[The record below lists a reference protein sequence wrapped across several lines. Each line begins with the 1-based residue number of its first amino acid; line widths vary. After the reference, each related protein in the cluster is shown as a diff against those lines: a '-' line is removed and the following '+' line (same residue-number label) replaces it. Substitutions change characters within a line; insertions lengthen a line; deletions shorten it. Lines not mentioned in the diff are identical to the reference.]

1 MTLAP
6 HIPQAPFATLP
17 GVEMLHIQPPAQYAS
32 RPPGLHF
39 FRPADPGAAR
49 EFLTVLS
56 RPHVPARPEAV
67 IRLEGA
73 LVIGGSHVVTREGT
87 ALRESYYNVKV
98 TEPLLAAQR
107 RQAARIA
114 AGDVATLP
122 EAGPPIVALFLQD
135 SFNFGH
141 LLAEALPRLLL
152 LADAGIAEM
161 RLLLPDACRPALPI
175 IGFALSA
182 LGLRAEIIDCP
193 ADAIHR
199 APSLL
204 WPSLVGEGW
213 FKSPTVLRLFARLRE
228 AAPAPAGPARL
239 FVTRPRG
246 GRRSVAN
253 GPEAETLALARGFAV
268 VEPSALPFPEQ
279 LALFAGARAVAGP
292 MGAAL
297 TLLGAMPPEGRAGM
311 IGPGYADYFYWDLAC
326 LAGLPF
332 HWGFAAPLERFRME
346 LLERPLALPPR
357 LLARLLD
364 AVAG

>member
-1 MTLAP
+1 M
-6 HIPQAPFATLP
+6 PQASFATLP
-17 GVEMLHIQPPAQYAS
+17 GVEMLHVQQPSHYAS
-32 RPPGLHF
+32 SPPGLHGL
-39 FRPADPGAAR
+39 RPAEPGAAR

-67 IRLEGA
+67 IRLAHA
-73 LVIGGSHVVTREGT
+73 LVIGGMHVVTREGT

-98 TEPLLAAQR
+98 TEALLEAQR

-114 AGDVATLP
+114 AGDIATLH
-122 EAGPPIVALFLQD
+122 EAGPPLVALFLQD

-152 LADAGIAEM
+152 LADAGIRDM
-161 RLLLPDACRPALPI
+161 RLLLPEACRPALPI
-175 IGFALSA
+175 IAFALSA

-193 ADAIHR
+193 QDAILR
-199 APSLL
+199 APALL

-213 FKSPTVLRLFARLRE
+213 FKSPTVLRLFERLRA
-228 AAPAPAGPARL
+228 AAPAPAGPPRL
-239 FVTRPRG
+239 FVARPAG

-253 GPEAETLALARGFAV
+253 GAEAASLAEARGFTV
-268 VEPSALPFPEQ
+268 VEPSTLPFPDQ
-279 LALFAGARAVAGP
+279 IALFAGARAVAGP

-297 TLLGAMPPEGRAGM
+297 TLLAAMPPEGRAGM

-332 HWGFAAPLERFRME
+332 HWGFAAPLEHFRME
-346 LLERPLALPPR
+346 LLERPLTLPPR